1 MESNRLA
8 FQVNIPRLLLAPI
21 IGAKG

>member
-21 IGAKG
+21 IGANG